1 MSSQERGGRV
11 FRERIY
17 PVLFMFIVTTFFISI
32 VTGVY
37 LLTKENDEL
46 NQQLF
51 LQRAVLYAAGIEVP
65 DSTGAIQSTYR
76 DSIIQHSDHD
86 SEGAV
91 IAVRYYEVTGS
102 GSYVLPIGGPGLWG
116 QIEGV
121 AGLNSDLDRL
131 TGVDFTVQNET
142 PGLGGRIVELWFR
155 EQFRGKTGPLSRVP
169 ERTEGE
175 GANQFDAITGATITS
190 TAVEDMLNR
199 VFEEAPGIIRGGE

>member
-1 MSSQERGGRV
+1 MLRAH
-11 FRERIY
+11 
-17 PVLFMFIVTTFFISI
+17 
-32 VTGVY
+32 
-37 LLTKENDEL
+37 
-46 NQQLF
+46 
-51 LQRAVLYAAGIEVP
+51 LQILR
-65 DSTGAIQSTYR
+65 
-76 DSIIQHSDHD
+76 H
-86 SEGAV
+86 
-91 IAVRYYEVTGS
+91 
-102 GSYVLPIGGPGLWG
+102 VLPIGGPGLWG

-131 TGVDFTVQNET
+131 TGVDFTVQIET